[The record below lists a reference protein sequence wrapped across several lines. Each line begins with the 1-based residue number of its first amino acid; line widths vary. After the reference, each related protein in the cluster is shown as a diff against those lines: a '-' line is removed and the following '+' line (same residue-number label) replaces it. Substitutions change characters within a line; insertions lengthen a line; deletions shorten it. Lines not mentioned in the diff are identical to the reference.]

1 MGKAENIK
9 RAKKIKEAKKRRE
22 METSG
27 NIHVENPYEK
37 IRKRSEMNGFRIKL
51 NDGKF
56 KYSDIIEQF
65 LQPMISDDDDLAM
78 LKSKY
83 SFGAIIW
90 NSVVFRHKDEL
101 EFQNARKKVCSLTPD
116 IEGFEKIFDEMVKR
130 KEKYF
135 SKYKFML
142 ADFDITRQGQSDF
155 HLTVAVTEIE

>member
-22 METSG
+22 LATSG
-27 NIHVENPYEK
+27 IINVKNSYEK
-37 IRKRSEMNGFRIKL
+37 IMKRSEMNGIEIRL
-51 NDGKF
+51 NQGKF

-83 SFGAIIW
+83 SLGAIIW

-116 IEGFEKIFDEMVKR
+116 IERFEKIFDEMVKR

-135 SKYKFML
+135 GKYKFML
-142 ADFDITRQGQSDF
+142 ADFEITPQGQSDF
-155 HLTVAVTEIE
+155 HLTVAVTEID